1 MASFVLFLMLL
12 LVMAVA
18 KGEPTGNR
26 RILLGFISKDPH
38 GRRLNGNANWV
49 ASIFAIAS
57 VSVSMGALE
66 STGAFLQTFQ
76 MGLWRLNRLELS
88 FKHFKWVYSI
98 FFLE

>member
-1 MASFVLFLMLL
+1 MLL

-18 KGEPTGNR
+18 KGEPTVNG

-38 GRRLNGNANWV
+38 GRRLNGNAKRV

-66 STGAFLQTFQ
+66 STLNNLTLFKHFK
-76 MGLWRLNRLELS
+76 MGLWRLNRL
-88 FKHFKWVYSI
+88 
-98 FFLE
+98 